1 MVSYSVI
8 LFVSPQHGQLL
19 GYFVCRSSTWSVT
32 RLFCL
37 SLLNMVRYSVI
48 LFVAPQHGPLLGYFV
63 CKLLIDVIMP
73 PVVMSLQ
80 EDESIEIQTKRIEMN
95 RSLYFCF

>member
-1 MVSYSVI
+1 MVS
-8 LFVSPQHGQLL
+8 
-19 GYFVCRSSTWSVT
+19 
-32 RLFCL
+32 
-37 SLLNMVRYSVI
+37 YSVI

-80 EDESIEIQTKRIEMN
+80 EDESIEIQTKRIEMKLVFLFLN
-95 RSLYFCF
+95 CEVVNKLLFCIIYY